1 VVEVIIVVVLIL
13 ANGIFAMAE
22 FAVVSARKT
31 RLEQRAAK
39 GDHNAKVALELAND
53 PTRFLSTI
61 QIGITLI
68 GILTGAFGGARIA
81 EALGDQL
88 TQTFLGSYGDPVA
101 FGLVIAVITYLTLV
115 IGELLPKNLA
125 LRNPEG
131 TAALLAPP
139 MKLLSKVA
147 APMVNALA
155 ASTEFFIGLFGKGGQ
170 HEPLVTEEEIK
181 ALISVG
187 KKTGVVS
194 GMEADV
200 LMRVFRAADRDVR
213 NILTPRSQIVWVD
226 KRMTVGEFLVFN
238 SRQYFSHFP
247 VCDGSLDKL
256 IGMLDVRELLRV
268 TGSGKVSNDDPVERW
283 LQPAYY
289 AVETKDVLELLEE
302 MRRNG
307 HTMAVVIDEFGGV
320 SGIVTFNQLVGEIVG
335 RIKQKGIE
343 KPKHSLK
350 DGIAH
355 INGVMRVDE
364 ANREL
369 GLHLPVGE
377 SYETVA
383 GLIMDKLG
391 HIPQKGER
399 IAIGGVEMEVAEVSG
414 PRIVK
419 VTIIKKPV

>member
-1 VVEVIIVVVLIL
+1 MVEVIIVVVLIL